1 MCVRV
6 IEKLF
11 ELSNLQKWTLVISYA
26 SKLKHDFY
34 DQFLTEKRMTKV
46 IKLHLLYLGWD
57 TRTLTREITKGA
69 F

>member
-1 MCVRV
+1 M
-6 IEKLF
+6 
-11 ELSNLQKWTLVISYA
+11 LVLSYA